1 MYSSALAT
9 LTVALQASNLGRSAL
24 RKGTRIAIDML
35 TAGLL
40 KDLVRPQATI
50 HFVIYLCQLAL
61 LSGCD
66 IKAGLNEC
74 ARVMQD
80 MYQTEQRKPLAD
92 TRRKDLKHIDWFY
105 MATNGETQEKAR
117 LYFRTGGS
125 RSPRVWV
132 VEHTCPSD
140 GRSQKYTKAMKPV
153 VQIGEN

>member
-1 MYSSALAT
+1 VQHTIGRSLALAGT
-9 LTVALQASNLGRSAL
+9 AALLVQR
-24 RKGTRIAIDML
+24 TRIAIDML
-35 TAGLL
+35 TAGLS
-40 KDLVRPQATI
+40 KDLVKPQATI
-50 HFVIYLCQLAL
+50 RCVICLSQLAL
-61 LSGCD
+61 LTGCD
-66 IKAGLNEC
+66 ISAGLNEC
-74 ARVMQD
+74 ARAMED
-80 MYQTEQRKPLAD
+80 MYETEQRKPLVD
-92 TRRKDLKHIDWFY
+92 TRRKDLRDIDWFY